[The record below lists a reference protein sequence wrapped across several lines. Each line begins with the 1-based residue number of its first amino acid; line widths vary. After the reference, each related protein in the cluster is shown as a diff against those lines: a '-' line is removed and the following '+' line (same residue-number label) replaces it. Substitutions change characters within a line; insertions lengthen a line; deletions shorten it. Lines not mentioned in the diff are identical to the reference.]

1 MNPNRGYT
9 FPEEK
14 WLLFYTD
21 ILLIKENCWF
31 EFVLFPYQVQLA
43 RCRMNT
49 LNAYLLCGK

>member
-9 FPEEK
+9 FPEK
-14 WLLFYTD
+14 SGSLFYTD
-21 ILLIKENCWF
+21 ILFIKENCW
-31 EFVLFPYQVQLA
+31 FVLFPYQVQLA